1 MLRPILLILLISLP
15 AWSADNWV
23 LIKSPNFT
31 VRTDAGEKRGRE
43 IALRFEQMRKI
54 FETLIARGK
63 LKTNAPLDVIAFRNA
78 KELRAVSP
86 LWKGKPVELA
96 GFYQKGGDRNFIALD
111 SSAENAWQV
120 VFHEYAHFLLNT
132 NLPPTPVWWDEGF
145 ADYYSTIEVGKK
157 DFKIGAPP
165 EGYGYLLSSGLMPM
179 QRLMTVTQD
188 TSDYNESGH
197 ARTIFYAQSWLF
209 VHYLYDRK
217 LLKETAQVFDLIRNK
232 EPLESALQ
240 KSFGKGFKD
249 LDKDLQRYLNGN
261 QVIGHTIT
269 VPLGLDSSAYI
280 AQPMTELDVH
290 TIMADLHLNSRDYQQ
305 QAEAEFKQ
313 ILEKNPQAS
322 EPHRAL
328 GYLAM
333 RRGDW
338 DGAIASFLKA
348 AQIGSSD
355 ARVYYLAAFSRY
367 SKDGNANEDVRRF
380 IDKALELN
388 PDMADAH
395 NLKSIVLSRDG
406 DYAGAISSLTKAI
419 DLEPRRDDYR
429 MNLAGQYMNQRKFDE
444 AQKILEQLVN
454 SEQQPIAIAAREQLE
469 SLKRWSDMPQQPIS
483 EPVAVRV
490 VEGDHDDEGDAVST
504 QPAARDVRTMKFMK
518 GTLLRSECPSD
529 GTATIFLK
537 VGTKTLKLHAAQ
549 AKKILMLGADA
560 FDCGW
565 TGRRVAV
572 NFRES
577 AEAEGDLVSV
587 ELQ

>member
-1 MLRPILLILLISLP
+1 MLRSLLLFLLISLP
-15 AWSADNWV
+15 AWSAENWI

-43 IALRFEQMRKI
+43 IALHFEQMRKI
-54 FETLIARGK
+54 FETLIAGK
-63 LKTNAPLDVIAFRNA
+63 IKTNAPLDVIAFRNT
-78 KELRAVSP
+78 KGLRSVSP

-96 GFYQKGGDRNFIALD
+96 GFYQKGEDRNFIALD

-132 NLPPTPVWWDEGF
+132 NLPPTPAWWDEGF

-179 QRLMTVTQD
+179 QRLLTVTHEM
-188 TSDYNESGH
+188 SDYNESGH
-197 ARTIFYAQSWLF
+197 SRTIFYAQSWLF

-217 LLKETAQVFDLIRNK
+217 LLKETTKLFDLLRDR

-249 LDKDLQRYLNGN
+249 LDKDLQRYFNDNKAL
-261 QVIGHTIT
+261 VHTFG
-269 VPLGLDSSAYI
+269 VPLGLDSSAYV
-280 AQPMTELDVH
+280 AQPMTELDVE

-305 QAEAEFKQ
+305 QAEAEFKH

-338 DGAIASFLKA
+338 DGAVASFFKA
-348 AQIGSSD
+348 AQIGSND
-355 ARVYYLAAFSRY
+355 GRVYYLAAFSSFTKGGTAR
-367 SKDGNANEDVRRF
+367 DEVRGF

-388 PDMADAH
+388 PSMADAH
-395 NLKSIVLSRDG
+395 NLRSILLSQTG
-406 DYAGAISSLTKAI
+406 DYEGAIASLKNAI
-419 DLEPRRDDYR
+419 ELEPRRDDYR
-429 MNLAGQYMNQRKFDE
+429 INLAGQYMNQRKFEE
-444 AQKILEQLVN
+444 AQKLLEQLVN
-454 SEQQPIAIAAREQLE
+454 SEQQPVAIAAREQLE
-469 SLKRWSDMPQQPIS
+469 SLKTWSEMSRQPAS
-483 EPVAVRV
+483 EPVLVQVAN
-490 VEGDHDDEGDAVST
+490 GDHKDDEDYAASTHPVAPDARV
-504 QPAARDVRTMKFMK
+504 MKFMK
-518 GTLLRSECPSD
+518 GTLLRSECTSE

-537 VGTKTLKLHAAQ
+537 VGANTLKLHAAR
-549 AKKILMLGADA
+549 ANKILMLGADT
-560 FDCGW
+560 FDCSW
-565 TGRRVAV
+565 AGRRVAV

-577 AEAEGDLVSV
+577 TENEGDLVSV